1 MLNVES
7 AYKEWLKGSSLRA
20 IGNRLGIPHG
30 SLHSLFRKTYGK
42 TACSLKAKSL
52 VRSLVSDYEGNNII
66 VAWALTHHME
76 VDECYHKSK
85 HSLQQLSNFQTLR
98 EEYLLDTVEAAPWL
112 DPDDVSLDFLRLP
125 LYLTVN
131 DAIMNVL
138 AKAIFITAREAIE
151 DTFSDGN

>member
-85 HSLQQLSNFQTLR
+85 HSLQQLC
-98 EEYLLDTVEAAPWL
+98 LLLW
-112 DPDDVSLDFLRLP
+112 
-125 LYLTVN
+125 
-131 DAIMNVL
+131 
-138 AKAIFITAREAIE
+138 
-151 DTFSDGN
+151 